1 MGQLI
6 RVNVTGPQHRM
17 SILAHSYQLE
27 YIRET
32 NRCSLVVGGTVE
44 DFTLEVDY
52 AEAGD
57 HRVEVL
63 NEEGHNV
70 DSFTLSAVHDRD
82 V

>member
-6 RVNVTGPQHRM
+6 RVNVTGPQHRV
-17 SILAHSYQLE
+17 SILAHSYQLA

-32 NRCSLVVGGTVE
+32 NRCSLTVNGTVK

-52 AEAGD
+52 VEAGD

-70 DSFTLSAVHDRD
+70 GSFTLSSVHEPD